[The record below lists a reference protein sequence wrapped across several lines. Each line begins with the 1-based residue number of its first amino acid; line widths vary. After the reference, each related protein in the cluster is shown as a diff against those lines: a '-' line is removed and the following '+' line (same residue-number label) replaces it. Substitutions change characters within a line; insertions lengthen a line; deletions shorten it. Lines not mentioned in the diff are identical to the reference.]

1 MALLGST
8 WGKRRLKTL
17 TYSRKEELRV
27 ESDPQM
33 DRVTIKWWIDRCAM
47 FEEENLKLKEKV
59 EGMMSTIINQE
70 CEISRLERN
79 QRY

>member
-1 MALLGST
+1 
-8 WGKRRLKTL
+8 L
-17 TYSRKEELRV
+17 TYSRKEESRV

-59 EGMMSTIINQE
+59 EAMEQKI
-70 CEISRLERN
+70 LELEAR
-79 QRY
+79 